1 MFPPTPKQL
10 IPLGAALCSIL
21 MVPHVSAF
29 IPDTVHR
36 RRRHGHKVAESFDF
50 SSTEAWEDHYQVHN
64 KYLEWHSSISMEN
77 LVKMVPEHASS
88 VVLVGCG
95 SSRLPEAIQDTR
107 PDSHLILQDSSETCL
122 NYLRDRYQDTMS
134 YVGGD
139 ATRLSQCLD
148 APVDVIYDKGL
159 MDAIFCNEGW
169 NRPICSLLQESSKM
183 LKDNGI
189 YILVSYRLPPST
201 MEFLANV
208 GAENHMDWI
217 FNIEGSNN
225 RAGISIA
232 SKFKRESLE
241 S

>member
-64 KYLEWHSSISMEN
+64 EDMEWHSSISMEN
-77 LVKMVPEHASS
+77 LVKMVPEHAAK

-95 SSRLPEAIQDTR
+95 SSRLPEAIQQSR

-122 NYLRDRYQDTMS
+122 NLLRDRYQDTMS

-169 NRPICSLLQESSKM
+169 NRPIYSLLRESSKM